1 MSSPSKWRKEKL
13 TQDLGWKFGE
23 LNVKKYVKY
32 LAQSMA
38 YSKRSI
44 NGSFYYT
51 SEPTDLK
58 DMASKE
64 LSKERSMHGEP

>member
-1 MSSPSKWRKEKL
+1 M
-13 TQDLGWKFGE
+13 
-23 LNVKKYVKY
+23 KKYIKY
-32 LAQSMA
+32 LAQWMA
-38 YSKRSI
+38 YSNKSI
-44 NGSFYYT
+44 NGRFYYT